1 MIHQTLVQASHAML
15 GKVGQGN
22 PEATFMGVSTDTRL
36 LKKEELFFCL
46 LGKRDGHEFIAEAL
60 AKGASGV
67 VIDQAHE
74 NLIAEHPK
82 KNFIV
87 VPDTL
92 RALGD
97 LARAWR
103 RRFEIPILAITGSSG
118 KTTTKDFCALVLTSQ
133 YQCLATTGNL
143 NNLIGVPLTLFGL
156 NANHQVAVI
165 EMGMNDFGE
174 IDRLAEITEPTMGVI
189 TNIGPAHLEKL
200 SDLTGVA
207 KAKGELFA
215 RLNAEGVALVNGD
228 DPYVVQLATLARKI
242 IYGTQDSADVQ
253 ATEVQQAGLQLKI
266 QGALFKEPFAVSL
279 PMLGTHNVYN
289 VLVALTVAKLLKVPI
304 QQALHALLQ
313 YRGHAHR
320 LEVFQLKNGALL
332 IDDCYNANPLSME
345 SALQVLRDVDSSKKT
360 LAILGDMLELGDY
373 SEAGHRRVGKRVA
386 QLKIDYLAAVG
397 EHSQWMAK
405 AAIENGMNPDHV
417 LLTQDMPLEHP
428 TFKNFL
434 AKAEVLL
441 VKGSRGIHLERIV
454 DHLKD
459 AH

>member
-1 MIHQTLVQASHAML
+1 M
-15 GKVGQGN
+15 
-22 PEATFMGVSTDTRL
+22 
-36 LKKEELFFCL
+36 
-46 LGKRDGHEFIAEAL
+46 
-60 AKGASGV
+60 
-67 VIDQAHE
+67 
-74 NLIAEHPK
+74 
-82 KNFIV
+82 
-87 VPDTL
+87 
-92 RALGD
+92 
-97 LARAWR
+97 
-103 RRFEIPILAITGSSG
+103 PIS
-118 KTTTKDFCALVLTSQ
+118 
-133 YQCLATTGNL
+133 TTGNL

-165 EMGMNDFGE
+165 EMGMNNFGE

-189 TNIGPAHLEKL
+189 TNIGPAHLENL
-200 SDLTGVA
+200 SDLAGVA

-228 DPYVVQLATLARKI
+228 DPYVVQLATPARKI

-253 ATEVQQAGLQLKI
+253 ATEVQQAGLRLKI
-266 QGALFKEPFAVSL
+266 QGTLFKEPFAINL

-289 VLVALTVAKLLKVPI
+289 VLVALTMAKLLKVPI

-345 SALQVLRDVDSSKKT
+345 SALQVLRDVDSSKQT

-373 SEAGHRRVGKRVA
+373 SEGGHRRVGKRVA
-386 QLKIDYLAAVG
+386 DLKIDYLVAVG
-397 EHSQWMAK
+397 KQAPWITK

-417 LLTQDMPLEHP
+417 LLTQDIPLEHP

-454 DHLKD
+454 AELTS
-459 AH
+459 